1 MRTSAEVVIPSTFIS
16 LSLFLSLTRA
26 FSSFLSLFLSWDH
39 NSPLS
44 RKSYFARRSS
54 ESPVNSERSFPLF
67 AALSRGVF
75 PWRERRLSFARSA
88 NLTSSS
94 RGMFREKR
102 YTSGAR
108 VPSLLSVSDCLE
120 SVWFITAQRSLIFLD
135 AARPRSLNHFP
146 TFFPS
151 RASFFARTPHSNR
164 RKLLKPLLKLTDR
177 FLEPGSIAPIFF
189 HLCHD
194 NEFIFFVFST
204 SSTWHFHSSTPFFLR
219 LGIF

>member
-1 MRTSAEVVIPSTFIS
+1 
-16 LSLFLSLTRA
+16 
-26 FSSFLSLFLSWDH
+26 
-39 NSPLS
+39 
-44 RKSYFARRSS
+44 
-54 ESPVNSERSFPLF
+54 
-67 AALSRGVF
+67 
-75 PWRERRLSFARSA
+75 
-88 NLTSSS
+88 
-94 RGMFREKR
+94 MFREKR
-102 YTSGAR
+102 YTSG
-108 VPSLLSVSDCLE
+108 VPSLPSVSDCLE

-204 SSTWHFHSSTPFFLR
+204 SSTWHFHSSTPFFLP
-219 LGIF
+219 LGIFLAPTSRLTQFSSHEWISASRLSAHSLQQTTPLVVANIITRSEQLIEDRKKKRSITAI